1 MFIIHD
7 LKNAKIKKKSE
18 KKQNPQPRDNQ
29 YQKYVVFLS
38 YFFMNILFIDMQS
51 DAFVLYMF

>member
-1 MFIIHD
+1 MSIIHD
-7 LKNAKIKKKSE
+7 LKNAKKKKS
-18 KKQNPQPRDNQ
+18 KKQNPQPRANQ

-51 DAFVLYMF
+51 DAFVLYIF

>member
-1 MFIIHD
+1 MQ
-7 LKNAKIKKKSE
+7 KKKKKSV